1 MGNTTNGVK
10 AGVVAGVVY
19 GIVLGILSYFTVI
32 SEKSRIITALT
43 NSLPPNQPFTP
54 EQLYGI
60 VLLVTPVLLTIGGVI
75 GGLIVGALYGKL
87 FERIPGG
94 SATVKGILVAIVLWL
109 ILSVVGGIGNIQY
122 GAATYLSGIGV
133 GLISAL
139 AFGFLLGY
147 FYGRFSR
154 PKETYELKEDTGAL
168 KSS

>member
-10 AGVVAGVVY
+10 AGVIGGVVY
-19 GIVLGILSYFTVI
+19 GIVLGISSYFAVI
-32 SEKSRIITALT
+32 YEKSRIITALT
-43 NSLPPNQPFTP
+43 NSLPANSPFTP

-60 VLLVTPVLLTIGGVI
+60 VVLVTPVILTIGGVI

-109 ILSVVGGIGNIQY
+109 ILSVAGGIGNLQY
-122 GAATYLSGIGV
+122 GASAYLSGIGV
-133 GLISAL
+133 GLVSAL
-139 AFGFLLGY
+139 LFGFLLGY

-154 PKETYELKEDTGAL
+154 PKETYELKDDVGAL
-168 KSS
+168 KSN